1 MSNQS
6 GREVKFTQVLEKLNK
21 WRHEL
26 VAQMRSPSTTESHR
40 EEVLKLKVQL
50 DQAIGCLQLCERYQ
64 ILLSSK
70 VIEMVRSHHGH
81 SSEYHLMDDCASAE
95 RDYWVEVEVNGKPIE
110 LPPEFLIVEKSQTLP
125 HPRFTQSVTG
135 QDSEDSVTP
144 AG

>member
-1 MSNQS
+1 MSNPS

-26 VAQMRSPSTTESHR
+26 VEQMRSPSTTESHR

-70 VIEMVRSHHGH
+70 VIEIVRSQHGL
-81 SSEYHLMDDCASAE
+81 SSKYHLMDDCASAE

-110 LPPEFLIVEKSQTLP
+110 LSPEFLIVEKSQTLP
-125 HPRFTQSVTG
+125 HPRFTQSVTS
-135 QDSEDSVTP
+135 QDSEDSITR

>member
-1 MSNQS
+1 MPNQS
-6 GREVKFTQVLEKLNK
+6 GTEVKFTQVLEKLNK

-26 VAQMRSPSTTESHR
+26 VEQMRSPSITELHR

-64 ILLSSK
+64 ILLTSK
-70 VIEMVRSHHGH
+70 VIEIVRAQQDH

-95 RDYWVEVEVNGKPIE
+95 RDSWIEVEVNGKPIE
-110 LPPEFLIVEKSQTLP
+110 LSPEFLIVEKSQTLP
-125 HPRFTQSVTG
+125 HPRFTQSVTSK
-135 QDSEDSVTP
+135 DSEDPISR